1 MRRPP
6 VPAFIADVFDDPV
19 GRRGLFAG
27 TVALIAAALDPK
39 VWGPALPS
47 VQAAVREQP
56 QLEALILLLAVGSSG
71 LLLLGGAVGDSA
83 RARPIILAGL
93 TIELLAS
100 AASLIVPSGP
110 LFLASRLV
118 GGAAAAFVIPVSIAL
133 VATSYQGIARATAIG
148 LAYGAYGAAGGVAP
162 ILLQIVPDQRAPAF
176 VAAIVACAI
185 AIALTRNRI
194 SEMARPSAPERPY
207 VVGTAIWAF
216 GIVTLTVGVT
226 WLGGGL
232 GNPIRWV
239 LVLTGL
245 GVLGLAMAHDRRRI
259 QGRTGLVRIERRPV
273 AVAIFVGIVLAV
285 SQTVPMMA
293 LPLYFHLVRGYG
305 PLLATV
311 ALGPLFIAL
320 ITAGPIAGFLLTRYS
335 PRSLVGIGVVAVGL
349 ANLLLWWVATPS
361 STYLAFLVPCF
372 LVGAG
377 FVIATTVRTAII
389 FASVPRGLPATAAA
403 LNESSIAVGT
413 RVGIVFVTTVV
424 AETALTTYAASVAAL
439 PTEEAQRAVSA
450 FRDVLIAVGT
460 PAFSQVASAVT
471 ETDVRPYLD
480 AYLAGLR
487 AAFGLGGIVA
497 LAGGAIAW
505 FALGRR
511 DPLATVYEHRDERE
525 AVAG

>member
-1 MRRPP
+1 M
-6 VPAFIADVFDDPV
+6 
-19 GRRGLFAG
+19 
-27 TVALIAAALDPK
+27 
-39 VWGPALPS
+39 
-47 VQAAVREQP
+47 
-56 QLEALILLLAVGSSG
+56 
-71 LLLLGGAVGDSA
+71 
-83 RARPIILAGL
+83 
-93 TIELLAS
+93 
-100 AASLIVPSGP
+100 
-110 LFLASRLV
+110 
-118 GGAAAAFVIPVSIAL
+118 IPVSIAL

-245 GVLGLAMAHDRRRI
+245 GVLGLAMVHDRRRI

-320 ITAGPIAGFLLTRYS
+320 IAAGPIAGFLLTRYS

-413 RVGIVFVTTVV
+413 RVGIVFVTTSWPRPPSRPTPRRSPRFLPRRPSAPSRPSVTSSSRWGHPRSARSPRPSPRRMSGRTWMHTSPV
-424 AETALTTYAASVAAL
+424 YARRSGSAASSPSPAGRSRGSLSAAAI
-439 PTEEAQRAVSA
+439 PSRPCTSIATNARRSRA
-450 FRDVLIAVGT
+450 DDT
-460 PAFSQVASAVT
+460 
-471 ETDVRPYLD
+471 
-480 AYLAGLR
+480 
-487 AAFGLGGIVA
+487 
-497 LAGGAIAW
+497 
-505 FALGRR
+505 
-511 DPLATVYEHRDERE
+511 
-525 AVAG
+525 